1 MDLLQNFLISTAIDL
16 GMVLAPVAAN
26 VYEKIK
32 PAFEFQVHREDA
44 TTKTWIE
51 PAEATDQDNSKV
63 EKVQEPAKQ

>member
-16 GMVLAPVAAN
+16 GVVLAPVAAN

-32 PAFEFQVHREDA
+32 PVFEFQVHKEDA

-51 PAEATDQDNSKV
+51 PAEDQGVIKINNETDKPKV
-63 EKVQEPAKQ
+63 D